1 VYWIECE
8 TISLVSRPVDS
19 DSATPAVARRA
30 DTRRNARRLLAAAT
44 AVLAQNPSAT
54 MTDIADAAELTR
66 ATVYRYY
73 RHRED
78 LITAIRA
85 LAEAEIAAMVAEL
98 PTRGPT
104 LPALV
109 ALLESSVDL
118 GMRYRYLVLNPGG
131 LDPTETVL
139 RARDAVTDFIARGQ
153 RVGEVDATFDP
164 RVVAQMFL
172 GMVMAAVT
180 PITLGEITREQAVP
194 QVSRALVKLL
204 S

>member
-1 VYWIECE
+1 MP
-8 TISLVSRPVDS
+8 RPVDI
-19 DSATPAVARRA
+19 DSAEPPVARRA

-44 AVLAQNPSAT
+44 AVLAQNPAAT

-85 LAEAEIAAMVAEL
+85 LAEAEIAALVAEL
-98 PTRGPT
+98 PARGPA

-109 ALLESSVDL
+109 ALLESSVEL

-131 LDPTETVL
+131 LDPTETVVQ
-139 RARDAVTDFIARGQ
+139 ARDTVAEFIARGQ
-153 RVGEVDATFDP
+153 RAGELDVSLDP
-164 RVVAQMFL
+164 KLVAQMFL
-172 GMVMAAVT
+172 GMVMSAVT